1 MAARS
6 ACTVA
11 GMSINRRIREARE
24 RLAISQAELARRVG
38 VSTQAVQ
45 QWEDENPEVQ
55 TSPRPKIRGKV
66 AEALGVHLAWLEYGE
81 DYPRYDPAAAVPLH
95 VSTPPGQYDSDEI
108 NSLIVNEP
116 KDFPLKSGGIELDK
130 LDVRASMGSGI
141 PLLERET
148 VIDSIRVPMDWVH
161 EHFPHITA
169 AKNLKIITGFGD
181 SMLPTYK
188 HGDPLIVDTGVN
200 AMDVDTVYVFAYQDE
215 LYIKRIQRLP
225 DKSIKVISDNR
236 ALYEPFTLDAKQRQD
251 VHVIARVICAVNMNK
266 IG

>member
-1 MAARS
+1 
-6 ACTVA
+6 
-11 GMSINRRIREARE
+11 MSINRRIREARE
-24 RLAISQAELARRVG
+24 ALGISQAELARRVG

-45 QWEDENPEVQ
+45 QWEDEDPEVQ

-66 AEALGVHLAWLEYGE
+66 AEALGVHLGWLEYGE
-81 DYPRYDPAAAVPLH
+81 QYPRYDPGAAVPLEARA
-95 VSTPPGQYDSDEI
+95 PEAQYDSDEV
-108 NSLIVNEP
+108 NSVIVNEP
-116 KDFPLKSGGIELDK
+116 VEFPLKSGGIDVQR

-161 EHFPHITA
+161 ENFPHITA

-181 SMLPTYK
+181 SMHPTYK

-200 AMDVDTVYVFAYQDE
+200 VMDVDTVYVFAYQDE

-236 ALYEPFTLDAKQRQD
+236 ALYEPFTLDARQREE